1 MAHLWKILTCLTVI
15 VSTDGF
21 SNTVSNQRAKQQ
33 EAIERFTSELQNILD
48 SSNAKDEFISLTL
61 NGIKAPRKTKKM
73 SDEKKALVDLK
84 KEQLRGKIRE
94 VQGRMIALK
103 PKKGKAKS
111 SELLLQ
117 TTVKYHSATDLVQNF
132 ELKSFTLDQ
141 FFNNGVESEWGAKKE
156 TLPIQSAEVKTVHGT
171 WKLDLKGKSSL
182 KYVKN
187 KKTVENTQIL
197 SHDQKKNVL
206 LSPSALFFQKLGITD
221 REGKPKVARKSK
233 LRQCQKFVEI
243 VSRLV
248 DESGITD
255 SSKSKLQ
262 IIDMGC
268 GRGYLTFALHSLLFE
283 KYKGINV
290 QSRGIDVRPKL
301 MKEVDDIAR
310 DLGSNFDG
318 LQFITGTIE
327 SAEFDHDDL
336 DVLIALHACDTAT
349 DDSLFYGI
357 KKSANIIVTAP
368 CCHKQV
374 RMYLDAQV
382 AKDTT
387 HPYADVLRH
396 NIYKERIAETIT
408 DSIRAL
414 LLELADYDVQVFEF
428 IGGEHTSKNVM
439 ITGVKRRKSRTESE
453 KEVLRSRLK
462 NLCELHG
469 IKKQKLADLMNESII
484 LDDDKVHTSMSGKRR
499 AIGMPPL

>member
-1 MAHLWKILTCLTVI
+1 MICLTVI
-15 VSTDGF
+15 VSVDGF
-21 SNTVSNQRAKQQ
+21 SSTVSNQSAKQQ

-84 KEQLRGKIRE
+84 KEQLRGKVRE

-103 PKKGKAKS
+103 PRKGKKKT

-117 TTVKYHSATDLVQNF
+117 TTVKYHSATDLVQNY

-141 FFNNGVESEWGAKKE
+141 FFNNDVVSEWGTSEE
-156 TLPIQSAEVKTVHGT
+156 TLPIQTAEIKTVHGT

-243 VSRLV
+243 VSRLL

-255 SSKSKLQ
+255 SSKSTLYTV
-262 IIDMGC
+262 DMGC

-283 KYKGINV
+283 KYKGINI

-318 LQFITGTIE
+318 LQFLTGTIE
-327 SAEFDHDDL
+327 SAEFDHDL

-357 KKSANIIVTAP
+357 KKSAKIIITAP

-382 AKDTT
+382 AKDTA

-396 NIYKERIAETIT
+396 NIYKERIAETVT

-414 LLELADYDVQVFEF
+414 LLEVADYDVQVFEF

-469 IKKQKLADLMNESII
+469 IKKQKLADLMNETII
-484 LDDDKVHTSMSGKRR
+484 LDNDKEQKSISKAT
-499 AIGMPPL
+499 GMPPL

>member
-1 MAHLWKILTCLTVI
+1 MPYLWKLLTCLTVI

-103 PKKGKAKS
+103 PKQGKKKA

-117 TTVKYHSATDLVQNF
+117 ATVKYHSATDLVQNY

-141 FFNNGVESEWGAKKE
+141 FFNNSVESEWGASKE
-156 TLPIQSAEVKTVHGT
+156 TLPIQSAEIKTVQGT

-221 REGKPKVARKSK
+221 GEGKPKVARKSK
-233 LRQCQKFVEI
+233 LRQTQKFVEI

-255 SSKSKLQ
+255 SSKS
-262 IIDMGC
+262 IHTVDMGC
-268 GRGYLTFALHSLLFE
+268 GRGYLTFALHSLLFD

-310 DLGSNFDG
+310 DLGSDFDG
-318 LQFITGTIE
+318 LHFTTGTIE
-327 SAEFDHDDL
+327 SAELDHDL

-374 RMYLDAQV
+374 RMYLDAHV
-382 AKDTT
+382 AKDTD

-396 NIYKERIAETIT
+396 NIYKERIAETVT

-453 KEVLRSRLK
+453 KEALRSRLK
-462 NLCELHG
+462 SLCELHG
-469 IKKQKLADLMNESII
+469 IKKQKFADLMNEPII
-484 LDDDKVHTSMSGKRR
+484 FDNDKVHTNMPGKRK